1 MFFGKEE
8 PQKQINIKEFEE
20 LVNNLF
26 NKKIAKLENKASQLM
41 KKINDSRNDFIEAC
55 NVFEKLEVEPDTE
68 DLGTSKPSEI
78 KSSKHLY
85 VGALKRLLLK
95 TSSFQNKTLYH
106 KYDNFLAENEL
117 LLNDILKVNNTFRKV
132 LYGYSSSLEN
142 FKRTFSTYEVTTKH
156 LRGEL
161 DKFTE
166 ELNEYNKIIQA
177 YEKFS
182 EKLEEKR
189 FLKNELDNISAQNSY
204 EGMQNTNKNIE
215 IAMKECTSKLYDLDI
230 KISVLKSKIA
240 VIFGNLEKAAKKF
253 DYTSTSK
260 IKIAD
265 YANEYKF
272 ETLKDLEIYE
282 DFLKQVVSMEE
293 YINKNKENIKNYSNV
308 KDSIYKILQGRLK
321 EHIDEFNALNENKK
335 IINAEFKNL
344 QNESKKQ
351 TNIENSKMKKK
362 ETIEM
367 LNKNINGI
375 DSEINAKKRS
385 LENLI
390 YEAYKK
396 KILLIID

>member
-1 MFFGKEE
+1 
-8 PQKQINIKEFEE
+8 
-20 LVNNLF
+20 
-26 NKKIAKLENKASQLM
+26 M

-85 VGALKRLLLK
+85 VEALKRLLLK

-106 KYDNFLAENEL
+106 KYGNFLAENEL

-142 FKRTFSTYEVTTKH
+142 FKRTFSTYEATTKH

-166 ELNEYNKIIQA
+166 ELNEYNKIIQE

-215 IAMKECTSKLYDLDI
+215 VAMKECTSKLYDLDT

-272 ETLKDLEIYE
+272 ETLKDLETYE

-308 KDSIYKILQGRLK
+308 KDIIYKILQGRLK
-321 EHIDEFNALNENKK
+321 EYIDEFNALNENKK

-385 LENLI
+385 LENLV